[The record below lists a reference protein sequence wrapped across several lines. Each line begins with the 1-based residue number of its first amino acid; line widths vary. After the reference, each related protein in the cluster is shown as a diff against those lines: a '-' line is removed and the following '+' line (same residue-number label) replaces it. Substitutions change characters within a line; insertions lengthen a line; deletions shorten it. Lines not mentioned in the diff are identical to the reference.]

1 MKSYITIDEI
11 LNRKHFSQTEVI
23 AGAKGLHRQLKWVHI
38 VESIQISNLLNG
50 HELILTTGLGFKD
63 NPQNFVSLLRQ
74 LIERHTAGLCIE
86 MGTHIHSI
94 PDEVIE
100 LADHHH
106 FPIILFHQEVPFV
119 EITQDVHSLIINK
132 QYQLLSDLENYSQQ
146 LNKMLLEIEDY
157 EQILKFLQAYL
168 EVQVIAV
175 LSGNKADFFP
185 EPKGDEKEALLLK
198 IKNRDENSKFNI
210 ASQNVQILG
219 ETYAELLIIANCR
232 ELNEFDLLILDRTA
246 NAFAQH
252 LLRDLYV
259 KEKKMAEESEWLTN
273 WLEGEYTDEIIKE
286 QLSFID
292 PKLRL
297 NGGAVCICKL
307 SPDSSGQAP
316 NVDSTYLK
324 LLFRTV
330 FEQFGFH
337 LFTVEVRHHLI
348 FIVGNKR
355 HKQDWKERMEGALSR
370 IHSGNGSER
379 IRTSSISTGVGKFAD
394 KLGNIHLSYQTAK
407 ETLALQDSLSKEGKS
422 YFYQD
427 LHMYRMMSLLKKHG
441 DLEETI
447 HEYLAP
453 VIEYD
458 RKYNGD
464 MMITLKTYLACNG
477 SKQET
482 SKKLFIVRQTLYHRI
497 EKLELLLGENF
508 MNSDRRL
515 ALEFMLMA
523 HDFIMNTEGSIPLQ
537 HKIE

>member
-11 LNRKHFSQTEVI
+11 LNRKHFSRTEVI
-23 AGAKGLHRQLKWVHI
+23 AGANGLRRQLKWVHI

-63 NPQNFVSLLRQ
+63 HPGQLVSFLQQ
-74 LIERHTAGLCIE
+74 LIDRQAAGLCIE
-86 MGTHIHSI
+86 LGTHIHTI
-94 PDEVIE
+94 PEDVIE
-100 LADHHH
+100 LADSRH
-106 FPIILFHQEVPFV
+106 FPIILFHHEVPFV

-132 QYQLLSDLENYSQQ
+132 QYQLLSELETYSQQ

-157 EQILKFLQAYL
+157 KQILKFMQSYL
-168 EVQVIAV
+168 EVQVAAV
-175 LSGNKADFFP
+175 LGGNKTDFFP
-185 EPKGDEKEALLLK
+185 EPDISEKEALLFSLRSEEK
-198 IKNRDENSKFNI
+198 KAWAAR
-210 ASQNVQILG
+210 QPVQILG
-219 ETYAELLIIANCR
+219 ETYAELHIWTECR
-232 ELNEFDLLILDRTA
+232 ELNEFDLLVLDRTA

-273 WLEGEYTDEIIKE
+273 WLEGEYTDEVIKE
-286 QLSFID
+286 QLAFQD
-292 PKLRL
+292 PMLRL

-307 SPDSSGQAP
+307 SPDAAGQTQNA
-316 NVDSTYLK
+316 DSTYFK

-348 FIVGNKR
+348 FIAGNKR
-355 HKQDWKERMEGALSR
+355 NKQDWKDRMSGAISR
-370 IHSGNGSER
+370 IYSGSGTER
-379 IRTSSISTGVGKFAD
+379 QRASSLTIGVGKFAD
-394 KLGNIHLSYQTAK
+394 RLGNIPYSYQTAK
-407 ETLALQDSLSKEGKS
+407 ETLALQDSLSAEGKS
-422 YFYQD
+422 CFYQD

-447 HEYLAP
+447 NEYLGP
-453 VIEYD
+453 VLEYD

-464 MMITLKTYLACNG
+464 MLITLKTYLACSG

-508 MNSDRRL
+508 MNSDKRL

-523 HDFIMNTEGSIPLQ
+523 YDFIRNTEGTIPLQ

>member
-11 LNRKHFSQTEVI
+11 LNRKHFVQTEVI
-23 AGAKGLHRQLKWVHI
+23 AGAKGLYRQLKWVHI

-50 HELILTTGLGFKD
+50 HELILTTGLGFRD
-63 NPQNFVSLLRQ
+63 DPHHFVFFLEQ
-74 LIERHTAGLCIE
+74 LIERQTAGLCIE

-94 PDEVIE
+94 PEEVIK
-100 LADHHH
+100 LANHHH

-132 QYQLLSDLENYSQQ
+132 QYQLLTDLENYSQQ
-146 LNKMLLEIEDY
+146 LNKMLLEIEDDQ
-157 EQILKFLQAYL
+157 QILKFLQSYL

-175 LSGNKADFFP
+175 LSGNKADFYP
-185 EPKGDEKEALLLK
+185 ELKGNEKEELLMK
-198 IKNRDENSKFNI
+198 IKNADIGIKTNI
-210 ASQNVQILG
+210 ASQPVQILG
-219 ETYAELLIIANCR
+219 ETYAELLIISKCR
-232 ELNEFDLLILDRTA
+232 DLNEFDLLILDRTV

-273 WLEGEYTDEIIKE
+273 WLEGEYTDEVIRE

-292 PKLRL
+292 PNLRL

-307 SPDSSGQAP
+307 MPDSSAHSP
-316 NVDSTYLK
+316 NVDGTYFK

-355 HKQDWKERMEGALSR
+355 NKKDWKERMNQAFLR

-379 IRTSSISTGVGKFAD
+379 LRNSSISIGVGKFAD
-394 KLGNIHLSYQTAK
+394 KLGSIHQSYQTAK
-407 ETLALQDSLSKEGKS
+407 ETLALQDSLCNEGKS

-441 DLEETI
+441 NLEETI

-458 RKYNGD
+458 LKYNGD
-464 MMITLKTYLACNG
+464 MMLTLKTYLACNG

-508 MNSDRRL
+508 MSSDRRL

-523 HDFIMNTEGSIPLQ
+523 HDFIIKTEGTIPLQ
-537 HKIE
+537 QKIE